1 MSSNFS
7 THEVYPVP
15 SPNPYSEIYPEPYPD
30 ETLSSWMYRVREVRP
45 EPEVRA
51 FWGMPSDAWES
62 STLRAPYIEALG
74 GRAKDYDF
82 DFSLPGVKAFAEC
95 YEISMEWIESTF
107 RPSEAQIIP
116 ICFRSDY
123 CLTCMEESVTATGFP
138 VYLRSWRYLLKPFCQ
153 VHGCVLRSAGNYLHD
168 SVDFAM
174 DVFEYDSARGH
185 ELERETKWL
194 EKDSAVQLLGRMVVE
209 RAYKLIKDCQ
219 DQAVQRNAGNFLLTL
234 LRLSLRAEAI
244 YNYTSVLKFRI
255 QSTSEFD
262 NTNGLALFHQ
272 LPWRVTAIA
281 RARAFYL
288 IGLLLGWIT
297 DEQAADARP
306 DHDFYL
312 STSGSSLWRRL
323 DLSQGVRTVLQL
335 YSTDLLSVSSLK
347 GWES

>member
-1 MSSNFS
+1 M
-7 THEVYPVP
+7 
-15 SPNPYSEIYPEPYPD
+15 
-30 ETLSSWMYRVREVRP
+30 REVKP

-51 FWGMPSDAWES
+51 LWSMPSDAWES

-74 GRAKDYDF
+74 GRGNDYDF

-95 YEISMEWIESTF
+95 YEISMEWIESMF

-116 ICFRSDY
+116 IYFRSDY

-138 VYLRSWRYLLKPFCQ
+138 VYLKSWRYLLKPFCQ

-194 EKDSAVQLLGRMVVE
+194 EKDREVQLLARMVVE
-209 RAYKLIKDCQ
+209 RADKLIKGSH
-219 DQAVQRNAGNFLLTL
+219 DQVVQRNAEHFLLTL
-234 LRLSLRAEAI
+234 LRLALTAEI
-244 YNYTSVLKFRI
+244 VGDYTSVLKFRV
-255 QSTSEFD
+255 QSSSEFD
-262 NTNGLALFHQ
+262 NVSGIALFHQ
-272 LPWRVTAIA
+272 LPLRVTAIA

-288 IGLLLGWIT
+288 VGLLLGWIT

-312 STSGSSLWRRL
+312 STSGSSLWRRIN
-323 DLSQGVRTVLQL
+323 LSQGLRTMLQL
-335 YSTDLLSVSSLK
+335 YSTDFLGVSSLK
-347 GWES
+347 GWK